1 MKKTADSTRKAP
13 VKWNFSTYTDA
24 KGRTYVISYYNR
36 WDSQKKQ
43 SRIAKRRHV
52 GRLDGDTGEVTL
64 SQSYLADHP
73 EYTGMQVFYEAN
85 SLVVRSDEEA
95 EEIKQEAASAAEW
108 RCGCVSVGLTWA
120 LWQMAVDSGVLSSLQ
135 GVFGAGD
142 GADLLRLGIYELCTS
157 GGAMQNYGDWL
168 AENYLPG
175 AEPLDGWRIS
185 KLLGSVGQEQIDAYF
200 KDRYESIMERRRK
213 AGLTSSN
220 GRPMLMAVDST
231 GISTWS
237 ETIDDAA
244 YGHAKQDP
252 FLKQVNL
259 TICTDYET
267 GDACYAYI
275 SEGSVNDMSLFP
287 ELLMRMQ
294 SAGFDLSEVLIV
306 TDRGYSSMQNVQKQL
321 NCGLK
326 FLTGIRL
333 SEDSIKRQFDK
344 YEESLRDQAFLSG
357 GMNVYARSAEPER
370 WTSYGDDMRI
380 EHSVHV
386 HLYRN
391 PSLAADQSLSFQ
403 CDIEELLKAKNSGRA
418 VDPSK
423 WAKYKKC
430 FNPPAQGSDKWTV
443 KISAIQKANRYNG
456 CFAIRTNVVADPLEA
471 LAIYNERGIVE
482 SAFRQFKVL
491 DDGRRLMATG
501 ASYKGK
507 ILLHLLA
514 QGLRMMAMARLQHK
528 GNCLKGKL
536 PGDSLVKAMWIL
548 RKLQASRP
556 AGRGAWLTKELPRST
571 RELLQALGVGLP
583 GRILKD

>member
-1 MKKTADSTRKAP
+1 M
-13 VKWNFSTYTDA
+13 
-24 KGRTYVISYYNR
+24 
-36 WDSQKKQ
+36 
-43 SRIAKRRHV
+43 
-52 GRLDGDTGEVTL
+52 GRLNGDTGEVAL
-64 SQSYLADHP
+64 SRSYLADHP
-73 EYTGMQVFYEAN
+73 EYEGMQVFYEAN
-85 SLVVRSDEEA
+85 SLVTRSSEET
-95 EEIKQEAASAAEW
+95 EEIRKEAANVAQW
-108 RCGCVSVGLTWA
+108 RCSCVSVGLTWA
-120 LWQMAVDSGVLSSLQ
+120 LCQMSIDSGILSSLQ
-135 GVFGAGD
+135 GVFGAEN
-142 GADLLRLGIYELCTS
+142 GADLLRLGIYELCSS

-168 AENYLPG
+168 AESYLPG
-175 AEPLDGWRIS
+175 ARPLDGGQIS
-185 KLLGSVGQEQIDAYF
+185 RLLSSVSQDLIDAYF

-213 AGLTSSN
+213 AGFTSAS

-237 ETIDDAA
+237 ETIADAA

-259 TICTDYET
+259 TICADYET
-267 GDACYAYI
+267 GDACYANI
-275 SEGSVNDMSLFP
+275 SEGSANDMSLFP

-306 TDRGYSSMQNVQKQL
+306 TDRGYSSMKNVQKQL

-333 SEDSIKRQFDK
+333 SEDSVRRQFDK
-344 YEESLRDQAFLSG
+344 YEDSLRDQAFLSG
-357 GMNVYARSAEPER
+357 GMNACARSAEPEM
-370 WTSYGDDMRI
+370 WTSHEDGMRI
-380 EHSVHV
+380 EHSVQV

-391 PSLAADQSLSFQ
+391 PSLAAEQAVSFQ
-403 CDIEELLKAKNSGRA
+403 RDIEELLKARNFGIG

-456 CFAIRTNVVADPLEA
+456 CFAIRTNVVADPFEA
-471 LAIYNERGIVE
+471 LAVYNERWIVE
-482 SAFRQFKVL
+482 SAFRQFKAL

-501 ASYKGK
+501 ASHKGK

-514 QGLRMMAMARLQHK
+514 QGLRMMAMVRLQDK
-528 GNCLKGKL
+528 GNSLKGKL
-536 PGDSLVKAMWIL
+536 TGDLLVKAMRIL

-556 AGRGAWLTKELPRST
+556 AGCGAWLTKELYGDQIRLIQITDLVS
-571 RELLQALGVGLP
+571 RC
-583 GRILKD
+583 

>member
-1 MKKTADSTRKAP
+1 MTMKKTSGTTPQTP
-13 VKWNFSTYTDA
+13 VKWNFTTYTDA
-24 KGRTYVISYYNR
+24 KGRTYVIAYHNR
-36 WDSQKKQ
+36 WDSRKKQ
-43 SRIAKRRHV
+43 SRIAQRRHV
-52 GRLDGDTGEVTL
+52 GRLDGDTGEVAL
-64 SQSYLADHP
+64 SKSYLADHP
-73 EYTGMQVFYEAN
+73 EYAGMQVFYEAN
-85 SLVVRSDEEA
+85 SLVARSDEEA
-95 EEIKQEAASAAEW
+95 VEIRKEAANAAEW
-108 RCGCVSVGLTWA
+108 RCSCVSVGLTWA
-120 LWQMAVDSGVLSSLQ
+120 LWQMALDSGILASLQ
-135 GVFGAGD
+135 GVFGAED
-142 GADLLRLGIYELCTS
+142 GAELLRLGIYELCSS
-157 GGAMQNYGDWL
+157 GGAMQNYEDWL

-175 AEPLDGWRIS
+175 AAPLDGWKIS
-185 KLLGSVGQEQIDAYF
+185 ALLASVSQERIDAYF
-200 KDRYESIMERRRK
+200 KDRYESIMERRRR
-213 AGLTSSN
+213 AGLTSAS

-237 ETIDDAA
+237 ETIGDAA

-259 TICTDYET
+259 TICADYET
-267 GDACYAYI
+267 GDACYAYV

-333 SEDSIKRQFDK
+333 SEDAVRRQLDK
-344 YEESLRDQAFLSG
+344 YEASLRDMAFLNG
-357 GMNVYARSAEPER
+357 AMGVYARSAEPER
-370 WTSYGDDMRI
+370 WTSYGDGVKT

-391 PSLAADQSLSFQ
+391 PRLEADQTLAFQ
-403 CDIEELLKAKNSGRA
+403 CELEALLKARNAGMA
-418 VDPSK
+418 VDASK
-423 WAKYKKC
+423 WARYKK
-430 FNPPAQGSDKWTV
+430 FLVQPGQGSDT
-443 KISAIQKANRYNG
+443 
-456 CFAIRTNVVADPLEA
+456 

-491 DDGRRLMATG
+491 NDGRRLMATE

-514 QGLRMMAMARLQHK
+514 QGLRMMAMVRLQDK
-528 GNCLKGKL
+528 GNSLKGKL

-583 GRILKD
+583 GRILKN